1 MKLLT
6 LGLLALCLAC
16 SPSPDKSQTWAVKKQ
31 QLEGRLVVSVG
42 SEGPARLVLAQK
54 DSLNRQWIRLDGP
67 EAGWLP
73 ADDWEVQRGAAGSIA
88 TH

>member
-6 LGLLALCLAC
+6 LCLLAICLAC
-16 SPSPDKSQTWAVKKQ
+16 SPGPDKSQTWAVKKQ
-31 QLEGRLVVSVG
+31 QLEGRLVVPVG
-42 SEGPARLVLAQK
+42 SEGPARLVLMQK
-54 DSLNRQWIRLDGP
+54 DSLNRQWIRLEGAAAD
-67 EAGWLP
+67 WLP